1 MLVEEYEVVVL
12 NLNLR
17 HLLGHSVVFT
27 EQLFPLR
34 VSELLQ
40 ILKLVRPYIKTR
52 LRLCL

>member
-1 MLVEEYEVVVL
+1 MEEDEVVVL
-12 NLNLR
+12 NLYLR

-40 ILKLVRPYIKTR
+40 ILKLV
-52 LRLCL
+52 